1 MPTSLPPAPRSLR
14 YAGVVACAVVI
25 LYASVLNPGDGAPT
39 TLFGVGVTV
48 YLHVIAYAGF
58 AGAVGYALL
67 AADRRALLV
76 AAGVSVLY
84 GAGVE
89 VVQSF
94 LAYRTMSGFD
104 VAVNTGGAAL
114 GATLWWLAAPWFGAE
129 R

>member
-1 MPTSLPPAPRSLR
+1 MTPSLPPAPRSLR
-14 YAGVVACAVVI
+14 YVGVVACAAVI

-39 TLFGVGVTV
+39 TLFGIGVTV
-48 YLHVIAYAGF
+48 YLHLVAYAGF

-67 AADRRALLV
+67 AADRRALVV
-76 AAGVSVLY
+76 AAGASVLY

-89 VVQSF
+89 VVQGF

-104 VAVNTGGAAL
+104 VAVNTGGATA
-114 GATLWWLAAPWFGAE
+114 GTALWWLVAPWFGAE

>member
-14 YAGVVACAVVI
+14 YVGVLACAAVI
-25 LYASVLNPGDGAPT
+25 LYASVLNPGKGTPE

-48 YLHVIAYAGF
+48 YLHVLAYAGF

-89 VVQSF
+89 LVQSF
-94 LAYRTMSGFD
+94 LSYRTMSAFD
-104 VAVNTGGAAL
+104 ALVNAGGATIGAAL
-114 GATLWWLAAPWFGAE
+114 WWLVAPWFGAE